1 MHNQN
6 SLDTLAA
13 ALAYA
18 MGIDAPKCAAEP
30 NPELV
35 EYIDVTLGRGGADR
49 VFMYNPDAIGYTES
63 TQGSQERSREDAIS
77 SFRSQP

>member
-18 MGIDAPKCAAEP
+18 MGIDAPEYAAEP
-30 NPELV
+30 NPALV
-35 EYIDVTLGRGGADR
+35 E
-49 VFMYNPDAIGYTES
+49 
-63 TQGSQERSREDAIS
+63 
-77 SFRSQP
+77 